1 MGKLRETSSRLLNLY
16 PKIAI
21 LLETRVKCDKAKKV
35 KDYLNLRGKYLDNYQ
50 AHYNGRIWIFWD
62 DSYKDIKLVKCTSQM
77 IHCGVYDVN
86 GNFQNWMTAI
96 YAMNQLD
103 QRRKLW
109 EDLEHIHN
117 SQQGPWFLMGDFNN
131 VTKSMDRV
139 GGNLVTER
147 EYVDL
152 RNLMDHAGLFEK
164 DSTGEYFTWTNKHS
178 IGTIYSKIDHVLGNI
193 DWLQDN
199 TDVKLEILPPSISD
213 HYLLCLSDQKNN
225 RTLHTKFKFT
235 NSVVK
240 VAGYQDIVRQ
250 SWNKAYVGRP
260 MVRLWYKLMRL
271 QAPLIK
277 LSKQFS
283 HLHMSIVQART
294 ELLKAQEELTVDRMN
309 RGNIEKVKKY
319 TDEVIYLQELNDNM
333 LRQRTK
339 LDWLREGDT
348 NSAFFY
354 AYLNSRNV
362 ATHISQL
369 QKEDGTYIQNPA
381 DIEKEVCEF
390 YGKLYGTRE
399 QSVSMIDINA
409 MREGPQLTMVQR
421 ADLITLVTV
430 VEIKNAIK
438 GIGDLKSPGID
449 GYGGKFFKA
458 SWDIIEK
465 DVVEAVQEFFE
476 HNVLYKRF
484 NETVVTL
491 IPKHPAA
498 KMIKEYRPIAGC
510 STFYKIISKIL
521 TTRLGR
527 VLGTIISKAQVAF
540 FPGQKIHSHILLAM
554 ELLKGYN
561 RSNGTPRCMVQLDLQ
576 KAYDMVDWGALENIL
591 SEIGLPKRFVDW
603 IMTTVTTVSYRFNI
617 NGIYTDKI
625 EARRGIRQG
634 DPLSPLLFVIT
645 MEYLSRLLFRMQK
658 NPDFNHHTRCE
669 RLQLTHLTF
678 ADDLLLFSRGDQGS
692 MEIL

>member
-1 MGKLRETSSRLLNLY
+1 MGKLRETSSRLLNRH

-62 DSYKDIKLVKCTSQM
+62 DSYKDIRLVKCTSQM

-131 VTKSMDRV
+131 LTKSMDRV

-178 IGTIYSKIDHVLGNI
+178 I
-193 DWLQDN
+193 
-199 TDVKLEILPPSISD
+199 DVKLEILPPSIFD
-213 HYLLCLSDQKNN
+213 HCLLCLSDQKNN

-240 VAGYQDIVRQ
+240 

-283 HLHMSIVQART
+283 HLHMSFVQART
-294 ELLKAQEELTVDRMN
+294 ELLKAQEELTMDRMN

-319 TDEVIYLQELNDNM
+319 IDELIYLQELNDNM
-333 LRQRTK
+333 QRQRMK

-348 NSAFFY
+348 NSDFFY

-369 QKEDGTYIQNPA
+369 QKENGTYIQNPA

-421 ADLITLVTV
+421 ADLITPVTV

-458 SWDIIEK
+458 SLDIIEK
-465 DVVEAVQEFFE
+465 DV
-476 HNVLYKRF
+476 K
-484 NETVVTL
+484 
-491 IPKHPAA
+491 
-498 KMIKEYRPIAGC
+498 
-510 STFYKIISKIL
+510 SKL
-521 TTRLGR
+521 ELSGHGR
-527 VLGTIISKAQVAF
+527 EV
-540 FPGQKIHSHILLAM
+540 
-554 ELLKGYN
+554 
-561 RSNGTPRCMVQLDLQ
+561 
-576 KAYDMVDWGALENIL
+576 
-591 SEIGLPKRFVDW
+591 
-603 IMTTVTTVSYRFNI
+603 
-617 NGIYTDKI
+617 
-625 EARRGIRQG
+625 
-634 DPLSPLLFVIT
+634 
-645 MEYLSRLLFRMQK
+645 
-658 NPDFNHHTRCE
+658 
-669 RLQLTHLTF
+669 
-678 ADDLLLFSRGDQGS
+678 
-692 MEIL
+692 